1 MTRTTYV
8 DVVGDVDDGC
18 WAELAVPG
26 AIAAMLV
33 AAAMTPMVA
42 FRIRLDIALSL
53 SAVPSGWGLGLRAVN
68 KMFMF
73 RAMVCC

>member
-1 MTRTTYV
+1 
-8 DVVGDVDDGC
+8 
-18 WAELAVPG
+18 
-26 AIAAMLV
+26 MLV